1 MEIVAKILVRGIVQG
16 VGFRYF
22 VYRKAK
28 EMGVQGFVKNRGD
41 GSVYIEVVAGRPLI
55 EELINALR
63 GGPREAHVTDV
74 EVEWE
79 TPAEQYRDFEIR

>member
-1 MEIVAKILVRGIVQG
+1 MEIGAKILVRGIVQG

-41 GSVYIEVVAGRPLI
+41 GSVYIEAVAGRPLI
-55 EELINALR
+55 EELINSLR

-74 EVEWE
+74 QVEWE
-79 TPAEQYRDFEIR
+79 TPAEQFRDFEIR

>member
-1 MEIVAKILVRGIVQG
+1 MEIGAKILVRGMVQG

-22 VYRKAK
+22 VFRKAK
-28 EMGVQGFVKNRGD
+28 EMGVRGFVQNRAD
-41 GSVYIEVVAGRPLI
+41 GSVYIDVVADRTLI

-74 EVEWE
+74 QVEWQ
-79 TPAEQYRDFEIR
+79 TPAEQYRNFEIR